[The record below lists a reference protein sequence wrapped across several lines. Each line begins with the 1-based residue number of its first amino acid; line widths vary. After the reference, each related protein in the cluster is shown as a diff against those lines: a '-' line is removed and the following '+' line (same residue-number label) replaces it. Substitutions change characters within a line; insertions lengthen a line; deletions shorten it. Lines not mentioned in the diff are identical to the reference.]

1 MTVDIS
7 RKSFDPRRHTAWTT
21 TMQGRVATDAPVNE
35 NQAQRDRRVRA
46 LLTDLAG
53 RCGYP
58 EILPNSFKIGIS
70 GGQLTIAP
78 GRYYV
83 DGHLA
88 DNFGAGAAEF
98 DPVLSELRGPN
109 PVLFSAQPFGTGGAP
124 APAAGTHIAYVDV
137 WQRDV
142 TFLEDDTILDP
153 GIATD
158 SFARRQTVWQVRTF
172 GPVGAGTTCSTAA
185 PAWDTFISPSR
196 ARLTT
201 RANPAGA
208 INDPCLLPPGA
219 LYRGIDNR
227 TYRVEIHGFTGTG
240 APLIKFSRTNGSVAT
255 AILARPQ
262 ADVLE
267 VAQVAKDDFLRF
279 NAGDWVEVTD
289 EARLLAGQSGTMARV
304 LSVDDP
310 SNTITLEN
318 LLPAGAL
325 QLVGVGPAANQAVHP
340 VLRRWDQTG
349 EIRDENGVVLVDL
362 DAPGATGLIPVPT
375 NGTFVSLEDGVEA
388 ALTLAAGI
396 GSAKV
401 NDNWSFIARYADT
414 SVEKLQAAPPQDYHH
429 HFCRLA
435 MVTAVVTAAG
445 GVFTA
450 VVEDCR
456 DPLGGDCDCCC
467 ITVEVGDSIQDAI
480 NRLPVETGG
489 CICLTA
495 GVHHIQT
502 ALELTT
508 SHVHIVGASR
518 GAIVELDGDG
528 TVLRVKDAH
537 NVDIDMVG
545 FRHRDGI
552 DKQAIVEIID
562 CASVNLWRCSFA
574 ALVGRTSFGIAVKG
588 SDDIAIRDCD
598 FGALAFGVVTL
609 GEGGLLT
616 IADNV
621 FALEGKELAGHTA
634 IWAAKTTGVL
644 RVTGNTIGGVLNGVI
659 VNDDPADDTR
669 RSFAAGSLIADN
681 DVRLR
686 YIEKQAANEIMR
698 GIDSAADSCTIRG
711 NRVNLAGRA
720 ALGIFVSG
728 ADLAVIENRVEV
740 DGDHQ
745 GGFTA
750 GIMIGATDDKTLQLT
765 TGVSVTH
772 NAVRGTM
779 IGIFAGHASN
789 LTIADNR
796 VHDGVETSVM
806 AMLFTQLDNAT
817 VRGNTIGRTRISV
830 LAGGGSRLRLI
841 GNHLA
846 PAGAG
851 IALLQEFA
859 PTVEGNSIDQ
869 ARSFGIVL
877 AQTIGRTAVTGN
889 RLRNCGYDGNFA
901 GGIGA
906 LFVLGELAVCG
917 NEIMDTGF
925 VPDGA
930 VNNVNNAKVV
940 GIFGFLV
947 LEALVSENL
956 VSTTQPEARPDGLE
970 DRALSM
976 LGLWDISQGR
986 NESVIGFPCTI
997 IGNKFYG
1004 KGFSALV
1011 QLLEFQ
1017 VSDLTFLRFERVFFT
1032 NNYCSHFGKRARTAS
1047 VILTGSAGVVM
1058 GNQVKGEGSELP
1070 SIDMSHMVGTEV
1082 GNITTGDIVRDPNFP
1097 APKALFNERF

>member
-21 TMQGRVATDAPVNE
+21 TMQGRVATDAPFNE

-58 EILPNSFKIGIS
+58 EILPDSFKIGIS
-70 GGQLTIAP
+70 GGQLTVAP

-88 DNFGAGAAEF
+88 DNFGSGAAVF
-98 DPVLSELRGPN
+98 DPVLSELRGPT
-109 PVLFSAQPFGTGGAP
+109 PVLFSAQPYGTGGAP
-124 APAAGTHIAYVDV
+124 AAASGTHIAYVDV

-142 TFLEDDTILDP
+142 TFLEDAMILDP

-172 GPVGAGTTCSTAA
+172 GPVGAATTCGTPVAS
-185 PAWDTFISPSR
+185 WDAFISPSR

-201 RANPAGA
+201 RANPASTP
-208 INDPCLLPPGA
+208 NDPCLLPPGA

-227 TYRVEIHGFTGTG
+227 TYLVAIHGFSAAG
-240 APLIKFSRTNGSVAT
+240 APLIKFSRTNGTVAT
-255 AILARPQ
+255 TILARPQ

-279 NAGDWVEVTD
+279 NPGDWVEVTD

-304 LSVDDP
+304 LSVDDA
-310 SNTITLEN
+310 SNTITLEDP
-318 LLPAGAL
+318 LPAGAL
-325 QLVGVGPAANQAVHP
+325 QLVGVGPGAEQAVHP
-340 VLRRWDQTG
+340 VLRRWDQAG
-349 EIRDENGVVLVDL
+349 EIRDENGVVLTDL

-375 NGTFVSLEDGVEA
+375 NGTFVALEDGVEA
-388 ALTLAAGI
+388 ALTLAVGI
-396 GSAKV
+396 GAAHV

-414 SVEKLQAAPPQDYHH
+414 SVEELSVAPPHDYQH

-435 MVTAVVTAAG
+435 IVTAVG

-480 NRLPVETGG
+480 NSLPVETGG

-528 TVLRVKDAH
+528 RVLRVKDAH

-562 CASVNLWRCSFA
+562 CASVNLWRSSFA

-644 RVTGNTIGGVLNGVI
+644 RVTGNSIGGVLNGVI
-659 VNDDPADDTR
+659 VNDDPAAVTR
-669 RSFAAGSLIADN
+669 HSLAAGSLIADN

-728 ADLAVIENRVEV
+728 ADLAIIENRVEV
-740 DGDHQ
+740 DGEEQ

-750 GIMIGATDDKTLQLT
+750 GIMIGATDEKAAHLT
-765 TGVSVTH
+765 SGVSVTH
-772 NAVRGTM
+772 NAIRGTM
-779 IGIFAGHASN
+779 IGIFAGHASD

-796 VHDGVETSVM
+796 LHDGIETSVM
-806 AMLFTQLDNAT
+806 AMLFNQLDYAM
-817 VRGNTIGRTRISV
+817 VRGNTIGTTKISV
-830 LAGGGSRLRLI
+830 LTSGGSHLRLI

-846 PAGAG
+846 RAGAG
-851 IALLQEFA
+851 IALLNELA

-877 AQTIGRTAVTGN
+877 VQTIGRTAVTGN

-906 LFVLGELAVCG
+906 LFVAGELAVCG
-917 NEIMDTGF
+917 NEIMDTGLG
-925 VPDGA
+925 PDRK
-930 VNNVNNAKVV
+930 VNNANVA
-940 GIFGFLV
+940 GILGVLV

-956 VSTTQPEARPDGLE
+956 VSTTQPTARPDGLE
-970 DRALSM
+970 DRALLL
-976 LGLWDISQGR
+976 LGILDNTQS
-986 NESVIGFPCTI
+986 NSEPEFGFPCTI
-997 IGNKFYG
+997 TGNKFYG

-1032 NNYCSHFGKRARTAS
+1032 NNYCSHFGKRALQGAS

-1058 GNQVKGEGSELP
+1058 GNQVKGEARELP
-1070 SIDMSHMVGTEV
+1070 SIDMSGMQGTEV
-1082 GNITTGDIVRDPNFP
+1082 GNITSGNIVNDPNFP
-1097 APKALFNERF
+1097 TPEINFNLRF

>member
-21 TMQGRVATDAPVNE
+21 TMQGRVATDAPFNE

-46 LLTDLAG
+46 LLTDMAG

-58 EILPNSFKIGIS
+58 EILPDSFKIGIS
-70 GGQLTIAP
+70 GGQLTVAP

-88 DNFGAGAAEF
+88 DNFGSGAAVF
-98 DPVLSELRGPN
+98 DPVLSELRGPT
-109 PVLFSAQPFGTGGAP
+109 PVLFSAQPFGTGGAS

-142 TFLEDDTILDP
+142 TFLEDHTILDP

-172 GPVGAGTTCSTAA
+172 GPVGAGTTCSSAV
-185 PAWDTFISPSR
+185 PAWDTFTSPSR

-227 TYRVEIHGFTGTG
+227 TYLVAIHGFTGAG

-255 AILARPQ
+255 TILARPQ

-279 NAGDWVEVTD
+279 NPGDWVEVTD
-289 EARLLAGQSGTMARV
+289 ETRLLAGQSGTMARV
-304 LSVDDP
+304 LSVEDA

-318 LLPAGAL
+318 PLPAGAL
-325 QLVGVGPAANQAVHP
+325 QLVGVGPAVIQAVHP
-340 VLRRWDQTG
+340 VLRRWDQAG

-375 NGTFVSLEDGVEA
+375 NGTFVALEDGVEA
-388 ALTLAAGI
+388 ALTLAAGF
-396 GSAKV
+396 GAAHV

-414 SVEKLQAAPPQDYHH
+414 SVEELSAAPPQDYHH

-435 MVTAVVTAAG
+435 MVTAAG

-480 NRLPVETGG
+480 LSLPVATGG
-489 CICLTA
+489 CICLAA
-495 GVHHIQT
+495 GVHQIPAT
-502 ALELTT
+502 LVLTT
-508 SHVHIVGASR
+508 SNVHIVGASR
-518 GAIVELDGDG
+518 GAIIEFPDGG
-528 TVLRVKDAH
+528 TVLRVAGVH
-537 NVDIDMVG
+537 NVDIDMVS
-545 FRHRDGI
+545 FRHRDGG
-552 DKQAIVEIID
+552 KSEAIVEVIRSS
-562 CASVNLWRCSFA
+562 SVNLWRCVFS
-574 ALVGRTSFGIAVKG
+574 ALVGSTSIGVGVTG

-598 FGALAFGVVTL
+598 FGSLAFGVVTL

-621 FALEGKELAGHTA
+621 FALEGEELVGHTA
-634 IWAAKTTGVL
+634 IRAAKTTGVL

-659 VNDDPADDTR
+659 VNDDPAADTR
-669 RSFAAGSLIADN
+669 HSLATGSLIADN
-681 DVRLR
+681 DIRLR
-686 YIEKQAANEIMR
+686 FSEKQTSDEIMR

-711 NRVNLAGRA
+711 NRVNLAGRLAVGIFASGA
-720 ALGIFVSG
+720 AL
-728 ADLAVIENRVEV
+728 ALIENRVEV
-740 DGDHQ
+740 DGDQQ
-745 GGFTA
+745 GGFTS
-750 GIMIGATDDKTLQLT
+750 GIVIGATDDKAAHLT

-779 IGIFAGHASN
+779 IGIFAGHAN
-789 LTIADNR
+789 DLTIADNR
-796 VHDGVETSVM
+796 VHDGSETSVM

-830 LAGGGSRLRLI
+830 LAGGGSHLRLI

-851 IALLQEFA
+851 IALLNELA

-869 ARSFGIVL
+869 ARSFGITLV
-877 AQTIGRTAVTGN
+877 QTIGRTAVTGN

-906 LFVLGELAVCG
+906 LFVFGELAVCG
-917 NEIMDTGF
+917 NEIVDTGLGL
-925 VPDGA
+925 DGKA
-930 VNNVNNAKVV
+930 NNAHVA
-940 GIFGFLV
+940 GILGVLV

-956 VSTTQPEARPDGLE
+956 VTLTRARPDPVE

-976 LGLWDISQGR
+976 LGLMEFSAGDK
-986 NESVIGFPCTI
+986 EVLLGFPCTI
-997 IGNKFYG
+997 TGNKFYG
-1004 KGFSALV
+1004 QGFTALV
-1011 QLLEFQ
+1011 QLFDF
-1017 VSDLTFLRFERVFFT
+1017 SFGNNFHFRFERVFFA
-1032 NNYCSHFGKRARTAS
+1032 NNYCLHSGTRAPRSAS
-1047 VILTGSAGVVM
+1047 VILTGRAGVVM
-1058 GNQVKGEGSELP
+1058 GNQVICRGNEQP
-1070 SIDMSHMVGTEV
+1070 SIDMSGMQGTEV
-1082 GNITTGDIVRDPNFP
+1082 GNVTSGGIINDPDFP
-1097 APKALFNERF
+1097 QHQADFNLRF

>member
-53 RCGYP
+53 RCGYS
-58 EILPNSFKIGIS
+58 EILPDSFKIGIS
-70 GGQLTIAP
+70 GGQLTVAP

-88 DNFGAGAAEF
+88 DNFGAGAPLF

-109 PVLFSAQPFGTGGAP
+109 PVLFSAQPYGTGGAP

-142 TFLEDDTILDP
+142 TFLDDATILDP

-158 SFARRQTVWQVRTF
+158 TFARRQTVWQVRTF
-172 GPVGAGTTCSTAA
+172 GPVGAGTTCGTAV
-185 PAWDTFISPSR
+185 PAWDTFTSPSR
-196 ARLTT
+196 SRLTT

-227 TYRVEIHGFTGTG
+227 TYLVAIHGFTAAG
-240 APLIKFSRTNGSVAT
+240 APLIKFSRTNGTVAT
-255 AILARPQ
+255 TILALPQ

-279 NAGDWVEVTD
+279 NPGDWVEVTD

-304 LSVDDP
+304 LSVDDA
-310 SNTITLEN
+310 SNTITLEDP
-318 LLPAGAL
+318 LPAGAL
-325 QLVGVGPAANQAVHP
+325 QLVGVGPAAEQSVHP
-340 VLRRWDQTG
+340 VLRRWDQAG

-375 NGTFVSLEDGVEA
+375 NGTFVALEDGVEA

-396 GSAKV
+396 GSAHV

-414 SVEKLQAAPPQDYHH
+414 SVEELQAAPPQDYHH

-435 MVTAVVTAAG
+435 MVTAVG

-467 ITVEVGDSIQDAI
+467 ITVEVGDSIQEAI
-480 NRLPVETGG
+480 DKLPVETGG

-508 SHVHIVGASR
+508 SNVHIVGASR
-518 GAIVELDGDG
+518 GAIVELRGDG
-528 TVLRVKDAH
+528 TALRVEDAR
-537 NVDIDMVG
+537 NIDIDMVN
-545 FRHRDGI
+545 FRHRDG
-552 DKQAIVEIID
+552 DDAEAMVEIFD
-562 CASVNLWRCSFA
+562 CASVNLWRCGFA
-574 ALVGRTSFGIAVKG
+574 ALVGSTSVGIGVKG

-598 FGALAFGVVTL
+598 FGSLAFGVVTF

-621 FALEGKELAGHTA
+621 FALEGAELAGHTA
-634 IWAAKTTGVL
+634 IRAAKSTGVL
-644 RVTGNTIGGVLNGVI
+644 RVTGNIIGGALNGVI

-669 RSFAAGSLIADN
+669 HSLAAGSLIADN

-686 YIEKQAANEIMR
+686 YIEKQAANEVMR
-698 GIDSAADSCTIRG
+698 GIDCAADSCTIRG

-740 DGDHQ
+740 DGDQQ
-745 GGFTA
+745 GGFTF
-750 GIMIGATDDKTLQLT
+750 GIVIGATAAKAAHLT

-779 IGIFAGHASN
+779 IGIFAGHASD

-806 AMLFTQLDNAT
+806 AMLFTQLTNAT
-817 VRGNTIGRTRISV
+817 VRGNTIGSTKISV
-830 LAGGGSRLRLI
+830 LAGGGSHFRLI

-851 IALLQEFA
+851 IALLNELA

-877 AQTIGRTAVTGN
+877 VQTIGRTAVTGN

-906 LFVLGELAVCG
+906 LFVAGELAICG
-917 NEIMDTGF
+917 NEIMDTGLGT
-925 VPDGA
+925 DGKA
-930 VNNVNNAKVV
+930 NNSNVA
-940 GIFGFLV
+940 GILGVLV

-956 VSTTQPEARPDGLE
+956 VSTTLPGARPDGLE
-970 DRALSM
+970 DRALAM
-976 LGLWDISQGR
+976 LGIWELSQGE
-986 NESVIGFPCTI
+986 NEPTLGFPCTI

-1004 KGFSALV
+1004 KGASALV
-1011 QLLEFQ
+1011 QLLGFKF
-1017 VSDLTFLRFERVFFT
+1017 SDKLSLRFERVFFT
-1032 NNYCSHFGKRARTAS
+1032 NNYCLHFGKRTAGTAS
-1047 VILTGSAGVVM
+1047 VVLAGRAGVVM
-1058 GNQVKGEGSELP
+1058 GNQIKGEARALP
-1070 SIDMSHMVGTEV
+1070 SIDMGDMKGTEV
-1082 GNITTGDIVRDPNFP
+1082 GNVTTGDIINDPDFP
-1097 APKALFNERF
+1097 APEANFNKRF

>member
-7 RKSFDPRRHTAWTT
+7 RKSFDPGRHTAWTT
-21 TMQGRVATDAPVNE
+21 TMQGRVATDAPINE

-58 EILPNSFKIGIS
+58 EILPDSFKIGIS
-70 GGQLTIAP
+70 GGQLTVAP

-88 DNFGAGAAEF
+88 DNFGSGTQVF

-109 PVLFSAQPFGTGGAP
+109 PVLFSAQPFGTGTLVGPAP
-124 APAAGTHIAYVDV
+124 APAAGTHIAYVDI

-172 GPVGAGTTCSTAA
+172 GPVGAGTTCSTNV
-185 PAWDTFISPSR
+185 PAWDAFTGPSH

-201 RANPAGA
+201 RANPAGTT
-208 INDPCLLPPGA
+208 NDPCLLPPGA

-227 TYRVEIHGFTGTG
+227 TYLVAIHGFTAAGV
-240 APLIKFSRTNGSVAT
+240 PLIKFSRTNGTVAT
-255 AILARPQ
+255 TILAQPQ

-279 NAGDWVEVTD
+279 NPGDWVEVTD
-289 EARLLAGQSGTMARV
+289 EARLLAGLSGTMVRV
-304 LSVDDP
+304 LSVDDA
-310 SNTITLEN
+310 SNTITLEDP
-318 LLPAGAL
+318 LPAGAL
-325 QLVGVGPAANQAVHP
+325 RLVGVGPAADQAVHP
-340 VLRRWDQTG
+340 VLRRWDQAG

-375 NGTFVSLEDGVEA
+375 TGTFVALEDGVEA
-388 ALTLAAGI
+388 ALTLAAGP
-396 GSAKV
+396 GTARV

-414 SVEKLQAAPPQDYHH
+414 SVEVLSAAPPQDYQH

-435 MVTAVVTAAG
+435 MVTAAG

-480 NRLPVETGG
+480 NKLPVDTGG
-489 CICLTA
+489 CICLAA
-495 GVHHIQT
+495 GVHQISN
-502 ALELTT
+502 ALLLTI
-508 SHVHIVGASR
+508 SNVQIVGESR
-518 GAIVELDGDG
+518 GAIVELLGDG
-528 TVLRVKDAH
+528 TVLQIAGVN

-545 FRHRDGI
+545 FRHRDGG
-552 DKQAIVEIID
+552 AAGAMVEIVR
-562 CASVNLWRCSFA
+562 CASVNLWRCGIA
-574 ALVGRTSFGIAVKG
+574 ALVGSTSIGVG
-588 SDDIAIRDCD
+588 VQSSDDIAIRDCD

-621 FALEGKELAGHTA
+621 FALEGEELVGHTA
-634 IWAAKTTGVL
+634 ISAAKTTGIL

-659 VNDDPADDTR
+659 VNDDPAADTR
-669 RSFAAGSLIADN
+669 HSLAVGSLIADN
-681 DVRLR
+681 DIRLR
-686 YIEKQAANEIMR
+686 FSEKLPPDQIMR

-711 NRVNLAGRA
+711 NRVNLAGRI

-728 ADLAVIENRVEV
+728 ADLTVIENRVEV
-740 DGDHQ
+740 DGDQQ
-745 GGFTA
+745 GRFTS
-750 GIMIGATDDKTLQLT
+750 GIVIGATDDKAAHLT

-779 IGIFAGHASN
+779 IGVFAGYASD

-796 VHDGVETSVM
+796 LHDGVETSVM
-806 AMLFTQLDNAT
+806 AMLLTQLTNAT

-830 LAGGGSRLRLI
+830 LAGGGSQLRLI

-851 IALLQEFA
+851 IALLGEFA
-859 PTVEGNSIDQ
+859 PTVDGNSIER
-869 ARSFGIVL
+869 ARSFGIMLV
-877 AQTIGRTAVTGN
+877 QTIGRTAVTGN
-889 RLRNCGYDGNFA
+889 RLRNCGYDGNLA

-917 NEIMDTGF
+917 NEIMDTGLGS
-925 VPDGA
+925 DGKPNIA
-930 VNNVNNAKVV
+930 NVAAILGVM
-940 GIFGFLV
+940 V

-956 VSTTQPEARPDGLE
+956 VSTTLPAARPDGLE
-970 DRALSM
+970 DRALAM
-976 LGLWDISQGR
+976 LGIWDISQGD
-986 NESVIGFPCTI
+986 NEPTIGFPCTI
-997 IGNKFYG
+997 TGNKFHG

-1011 QLLEFQ
+1011 QLLAFPLN
-1017 VSDLTFLRFERVFFT
+1017 DRAFLRFERVLFS
-1032 NNYCSHFGKRARTAS
+1032 NNYCAHFGERSAGTAS
-1047 VILTGSAGVVM
+1047 VILTGRAGVVM
-1058 GNQVKGEGSELP
+1058 GNQVKGEGRALP
-1070 SIDMSHMVGTEV
+1070 SIDMTGMKGTEV
-1082 GNITTGDIVRDPNFP
+1082 GNVTTGNIVNDPNFP
-1097 APKALFNERF
+1097 APEANFNLRF